1 MYENKEMRI
10 LIILIIIGIG
20 ITIGSYSL
28 FSSETNNLEPEITEK
43 IEYNATI
50 TIGTIHRDSEK
61 MFKRY
66 QPLADYLAEELSD
79 ETVRYKGI
87 TQIFPTEQQ
96 MINSANKGE
105 MDIFFDSPLI
115 GMKVASQTELSP
127 FLLSWKEGHRD
138 YHTVFIVPID
148 SDVSFDNLYNKTII
162 FEDRESTSGYL
173 LPLIHLKESG
183 YEINLESSNDLSFVF
198 SLDDENTPIWILE
211 GRGDIGAT
219 SNLDFEDIPTNIKE
233 KLKVIESTEAIP
245 RQIVFVNKNLEFQNE
260 LKEILLKMNENPETQ
275 EILAKISKTSQFSE
289 IDTEKDLNQINNLL
303 EWIQ

>member
-1 MYENKEMRI
+1 
-10 LIILIIIGIG
+10 
-20 ITIGSYSL
+20 
-28 FSSETNNLEPEITEK
+28 
-43 IEYNATI
+43 
-50 TIGTIHRDSEK
+50 
-61 MFKRY
+61 
-66 QPLADYLAEELSD
+66 
-79 ETVRYKGI
+79 
-87 TQIFPTEQQ
+87 
-96 MINSANKGE
+96 

-115 GMKVASQTELSP
+115 GMKVASQTELNP

-138 YHTVFIVPID
+138 YHTVFIVPVD
-148 SDVSFDNLYNKTII
+148 SDISFDNLYNKTII
-162 FEDRESTSGYL
+162 FEDRRSTSGYL

-219 SNLDFEDIPTNIKE
+219 SNLDFESIPTNIKE
-233 KLKVIESTEAIP
+233 KLKVIESTEVIP

-289 IDTEKDLNQINNLL
+289 IDTEKDLNQIKDLL
-303 EWIQ
+303 ELIQ